1 MIAALSAELWPYA
14 IVLIL
19 GALPNEIWR
28 LAGLFAVQ
36 GLREDA
42 EILVWV
48 RFIAIGLVASVVAQL
63 LAAPSGSL
71 AIVPAWI
78 RIGAIVAAILAYAIS
93 GRRVLVGLLIGLATL
108 IGAELLR

>member
-1 MIAALSAELWPYA
+1 MIEALVAALWPYVV
-14 IVLIL
+14 VLLL
-19 GALPNEIWR
+19 GMFPNELWR

-63 LAAPSGSL
+63 LAAPSGAL
-71 AIVPAWI
+71 AAVPAWM
-78 RIGAIVAAILAYAIS
+78 RIGAILVAVLAYAAS
-93 GRRVLVGLLIGLATL
+93 GRRVLVGLLLGL
-108 IGAELLR
+108 GALVGAQLLA